1 MYFPM
6 AAACVGHYE
15 IPIYCKIGHTHSR
28 GESVVFLI
36 FLRDTEMYFVLLAFV
51 FLLCSTAMP
60 TYSEAL
66 IVSRFMWLS
75 KSVLLFGKELG
86 PRQFCAIY
94 YHAFTFKGEGTV
106 LWKQGER
113 VISAGPI
120 QVRKDERLKL
130 VEHNS
135 LRITDVDV
143 SDSGNYTCEIE
154 WIGTPI
160 AITHKLI
167 VLVPPSIVAVLPGGL
182 GKVDRP
188 IEAREGSQV
197 RLECRAEGIPPP
209 IVRWRTPV
217 SRNKLISLLFY

>member
-1 MYFPM
+1 MKCFCYVGCISRVGKSIWLTFLALYFWPVVTLLPRHYVSEYILYIYTKKKRQGGYYCCILCIFPM
-6 AAACVGHYE
+6 AAACRGHYE

-94 YHAFTFKGEGTV
+94 YHAFTLKVKG
-106 LWKQGER
+106 QFC
-113 VISAGPI
+113 
-120 QVRKDERLKL
+120 
-130 VEHNS
+130 
-135 LRITDVDV
+135 
-143 SDSGNYTCEIE
+143 GNKASESFPLDLSKC
-154 WIGTPI
+154 
-160 AITHKLI
+160 AKM
-167 VLVPPSIVAVLPGGL
+167 
-182 GKVDRP
+182 R
-188 IEAREGSQV
+188 GSN
-197 RLECRAEGIPPP
+197 
-209 IVRWRTPV
+209 W
-217 SRNKLISLLFY
+217 

>member
-1 MYFPM
+1 MSEYILYIYTKKKRQGGYYCVMLYSMYFPM

-94 YHAFTFKGEGTV
+94 YHAFTLKVKG
-106 LWKQGER
+106 QFC
-113 VISAGPI
+113 
-120 QVRKDERLKL
+120 
-130 VEHNS
+130 
-135 LRITDVDV
+135 
-143 SDSGNYTCEIE
+143 GNKASESFPLDLSKC
-154 WIGTPI
+154 
-160 AITHKLI
+160 AKM
-167 VLVPPSIVAVLPGGL
+167 
-182 GKVDRP
+182 R
-188 IEAREGSQV
+188 GSN
-197 RLECRAEGIPPP
+197 
-209 IVRWRTPV
+209 W
-217 SRNKLISLLFY
+217 